1 MEYKHLTLF
10 ALAFG
15 FVSTLTLCVIYY
27 VLFFNNDLIL
37 IVQTNQYG
45 EFWIEF
51 VCLNFMVLVIIIAF
65 KKEIKRVK

>member
-1 MEYKHLTLF
+1 MKILNLF

-15 FVSTLTLCVIYY
+15 FVSTLVLCIIYY
-27 VLFFNNDLIL
+27 ILFFNDNLIL
-37 IVQTNQYG
+37 IIPINSFG

-51 VCLNFMVLVIIIAF
+51 VSLNVMLLVIIIAF